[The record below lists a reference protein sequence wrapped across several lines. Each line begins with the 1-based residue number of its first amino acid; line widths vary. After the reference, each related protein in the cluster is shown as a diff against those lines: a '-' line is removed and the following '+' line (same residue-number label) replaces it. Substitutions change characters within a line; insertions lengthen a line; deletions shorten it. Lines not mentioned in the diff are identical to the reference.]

1 MSQIQCDEDL
11 LLTQD
16 IVVVFAFHLMPNH
29 WFAEFEFCTG
39 AVKVTTMAIVL
50 LTCVAIAAGAGPTGR
65 TDWGANYNELPAF
78 PNGFRVSQA
87 FLYLTSSYSH
97 H

>member
-1 MSQIQCDEDL
+1 VSQVRCVEDL
-11 LLTQD
+11 LLTYD

-50 LTCVAIAAGAGPTGR
+50 LTCVAITAGAGPTGR

-78 PNGFRVSQA
+78 PNGFRVSQV
-87 FLYLTSSYSH
+87 FLCLTSSY
-97 H
+97 